1 MGWHSAACYANS
13 PIFYR
18 YIAKILRTRK
28 DKTVKVL
35 LREWIENLHTLC
47 EVLEL
52 GLILTVKNEGLS
64 SSNARIL

>member
-47 EVLEL
+47 EV
-52 GLILTVKNEGLS
+52 
-64 SSNARIL
+64 